1 MEQNHV
7 LLNHL
12 AKPAR
17 FLFFTLDEFLC
28 LGVPIFVGMVAQ
40 WITTGFLVGL
50 SFYFGIKA
58 LKKQFPHGNL
68 RKILYWYLPNGHKA
82 FQIPIPSYVREW
94 I

>member
-12 AKPAR
+12 DKPAR
-17 FLFFTLDEFLC
+17 FLLFTFDEFLC
-28 LGVPIFVGMVAQ
+28 LGAPTFTGMVMQ
-40 WITTGFLVGL
+40 WFVTGFLMGL
-50 SFYFGIKA
+50 GFYFGLRF

-82 FQIPIPSYVREW
+82 FRIKVPSYVREW